1 VKDRLGVLDGM
12 RGIAV
17 LLVLWYHIWEIS
29 WLPAPVHWLQWIPE
43 TGFIGVPLFFFLSG
57 FVITFPFVR
66 AQVAGERLPTWG
78 HFAWR
83 RFIKIVPSY
92 LLSIAIAYAIG
103 YAATERSG
111 AAPWQEVITH
121 LLFIHTW
128 WQSTYGSIN
137 GVLWTLSVEVEFY
150 LVFPLIWWS
159 FSRRPLLTYGAIL
172 ALAMLWRVQAA
183 RCCFHTDMPLL
194 VENLPGYIDIFASG
208 MISAWIF
215 ARFGQRMRASR
226 ISVVAGPFVA
236 LAGFVVFSYLL
247 IGMYNGRMLAQWEV
261 GLQIYTRPLYG
272 ASFAAI
278 ALGSLAAPP
287 LWQSFLGNVPLRF
300 MAFISYN
307 LYLYHQLIARL
318 MVRAHFPPFIGADPH
333 ADPVWQVRYTIL
345 AFVITIVQA
354 TIVTYLFER
363 PLLRLPQP
371 RLLAPAR
378 GHSP

>member
-1 VKDRLGVLDGM
+1 M
-12 RGIAV
+12 RGVAV

-29 WLPAPVHWLQWIPE
+29 WLPAPFHWLQWIPE

-103 YAATERSG
+103 YAATQHAG
-111 AAPWQEVITH
+111 AAPWEELVTH

-128 WQSTYGSIN
+128 WDTTYGSIN
-137 GVLWTLSVEVEFY
+137 GVLWTLAIEVEFY
-150 LVFPLIWWS
+150 LVFPLVWWC
-159 FSRRPLLTYGAIL
+159 FMRRPILTFV
-172 ALAMLWRVQAA
+172 AMLVIAMSWRIWAA
-183 RCCFHTDMPLL
+183 RCCFSYEMPFL

-208 MISAWIF
+208 MLSAWIF
-215 ARFGQRMRASR
+215 ARFGQQLRAPR
-226 ISVVAGPFVA
+226 ISLAMPLVAI
-236 LAGFVVFSYLL
+236 AGAVLLSYLL
-247 IGMYNGRMLAQWEV
+247 IGMFNGRTMPQWETAMQV
-261 GLQIYTRPLYG
+261 YTRPLYG

-278 ALGSLAAPP
+278 ALGSLTAPA
-287 LWQSFLGNVPLRF
+287 LWQSFVGNPPLRF

-307 LYLYHQLIARL
+307 LYLYHQMIARL
-318 MVRAHFPPFIGADPH
+318 MVRAHIPPYIGPDPH
-333 ADPVWQVRYTIL
+333 GDPVWQVRYTIL
-345 AFVITIVQA
+345 AFAFTIAQA
-354 TIVTYLFER
+354 AIVTYLFER

-378 GHSP
+378 GHSQ